1 MTKAT
6 RLSLIQIKSPVR
18 QASFAGGVRLNRESR
33 LTDVKEA
40 PGHRLRGVAAGE
52 QALPALG
59 PALAKLAAHA
69 SKIRTRKGQSIG
81 LTLDGH
87 EAAYIV
93 RAGALML
100 QVAAAATP
108 RQVAAFLLPGDVLRG
123 SAVPPQ
129 AEASLISANAA
140 ELWRFKWSA
149 MEDFAA
155 ADRGLARFLQEVA
168 AARLARYA
176 LHTAVLGQFSSE
188 QRVATVLTELAMLT
202 GTPSPA
208 GGIVIDMPFRRNDLA
223 DYLGLN
229 PDTLSRIVARLR
241 RDGILGHS
249 ARSRALVR
257 DFRALARL
265 TPAARSLV
273 ETTSTGAATG

>member
-1 MTKAT
+1 MAMP
-6 RLSLIQIKSPVR
+6 S
-18 QASFAGGVRLNRESR
+18 
-33 LTDVKEA
+33 DVKEA
-40 PGHRLRGVAAGE
+40 PGLRVRDAVAGE
-52 QALPALG
+52 QVLPALD
-59 PALAKLAAHA
+59 PALASLAMHA
-69 SKIRTRKGQSIG
+69 SKIRTRRGQSIG
-81 LTLDGH
+81 LTLDGN
-87 EAAYIV
+87 EAAFIV

-100 QVAAAATP
+100 QVAVPATP
-108 RQVAAFLLPGDVLRG
+108 RQVVAFLLPGDVLRA
-123 SAVPPQ
+123 SAVPPH
-129 AEASLISANAA
+129 AAASLISANAA
-140 ELWRFKWSA
+140 ELWRLRWSA

-155 ADRGLARFLQEVA
+155 ADRSLAHFLQDATAARF
-168 AARLARYA
+168 ARHA

-208 GGIVIDMPFRRNDLA
+208 GGILIDMPFRRRDLA

-249 ARSRALVR
+249 ARNRALVR

-265 TPAARSLV
+265 SPAARSLA
-273 ETTSTGAATG
+273 EIHRHRRGDGLALFA

>member
-1 MTKAT
+1 
-6 RLSLIQIKSPVR
+6 LIQIKSPVR
-18 QASFAGGVRLNRESR
+18 QASFAGAVRLNRESR

-87 EAAYIV
+87 RRPISCAPGHSCCKS
-93 RAGALML
+93 RRG
-100 QVAAAATP
+100 ATP
-108 RQVAAFLLPGDVLRG
+108 RQVAAFLLPGNVLRG
-123 SAVPPQ
+123 SAVPPH
-129 AEASLISANAA
+129 AEASLISPNAA
-140 ELWRFKWSA
+140 ELWRFRWSA
-149 MEDFAA
+149 MEDFTA
-155 ADRGLARFLQEVA
+155 ADRGLARFLQDA
-168 AARLARYA
+168 AAACVARDA

-188 QRVATVLTELAMLT
+188 QRVATVLTQLAMLT

-223 DYLGLN
+223 DYRPRYSVADRGAAAARRN
-229 PDTLSRIVARLR
+229 SRAFGAEPGVGARLPR
-241 RDGILGHS
+241 VSEAHAGG
-249 ARSRALVR
+249 
-257 DFRALARL
+257 ALARRNHQHRRGDGL
-265 TPAARSLV
+265 ALFA
-273 ETTSTGAATG
+273 

>member
-1 MTKAT
+1 M
-6 RLSLIQIKSPVR
+6 SS
-18 QASFAGGVRLNRESR
+18 
-33 LTDVKEA
+33 DVKEA
-40 PGHRLRGVAAGE
+40 PGHRIRGVAAGE
-52 QALPALG
+52 QALPALD

-100 QVAAAATP
+100 QVVAAATP
-108 RQVAAFLLPGDVLRG
+108 RQVAAFLLPGDLLRG
-123 SAVPPQ
+123 SAVPPH

-140 ELWRFKWSA
+140 ELWRFRWSA

-265 TPAARSLV
+265 TPAARSLAEIHQHRRGDGLALV
-273 ETTSTGAATG
+273 A

>member
-1 MTKAT
+1 MP
-6 RLSLIQIKSPVR
+6 S
-18 QASFAGGVRLNRESR
+18 
-33 LTDVKEA
+33 DVKEA
-40 PGHRLRGVAAGE
+40 PGHRFRGVAAGE
-52 QALPALG
+52 LALPALD

-140 ELWRFKWSA
+140 ELWRFRWSA

-155 ADRGLARFLQEVA
+155 ADRGLA
-168 AARLARYA
+168 
-176 LHTAVLGQFSSE
+176 
-188 QRVATVLTELAMLT
+188 
-202 GTPSPA
+202 
-208 GGIVIDMPFRRNDLA
+208 PFHRR
-223 DYLGLN
+223 
-229 PDTLSRIVARLR
+229 TR
-241 RDGILGHS
+241 
-249 ARSRALVR
+249 
-257 DFRALARL
+257 
-265 TPAARSLV
+265 
-273 ETTSTGAATG
+273 

>member
-1 MTKAT
+1 MP
-6 RLSLIQIKSPVR
+6 S
-18 QASFAGGVRLNRESR
+18 
-33 LTDVKEA
+33 DVKEA
-40 PGHRLRGVAAGE
+40 PGHRIRGVAAGE
-52 QALPALG
+52 QALPALD

-123 SAVPPQ
+123 SAVPPH

-140 ELWRFKWSA
+140 ELWRFRWSA

-155 ADRGLARFLQEVA
+155 ADRGLARFLQEAA

-265 TPAARSLV
+265 TPAARSLA
-273 ETTSTGAATG
+273 EIHQHRRGDGLALFA

>member
-1 MTKAT
+1 MP
-6 RLSLIQIKSPVR
+6 S
-18 QASFAGGVRLNRESR
+18 
-33 LTDVKEA
+33 DVKEA
-40 PGHRLRGVAAGE
+40 PGHRIRGVAAGE
-52 QALPALG
+52 LALPALD

-123 SAVPPQ
+123 SAVPPH

-140 ELWRFKWSA
+140 ELWRFRWSA

-155 ADRGLARFLQEVA
+155 ADRGLARFLQEAA

-202 GTPSPA
+202 GTSSPA

-265 TPAARSLV
+265 TPAARSLA
-273 ETTSTGAATG
+273 EIHQHRRGDGLDLFA

>member
-1 MTKAT
+1 M
-6 RLSLIQIKSPVR
+6 SS
-18 QASFAGGVRLNRESR
+18 
-33 LTDVKEA
+33 DVKEA
-40 PGHRLRGVAAGE
+40 PGHRIRGVAAGE
-52 QALPALG
+52 QALPALD

-100 QVAAAATP
+100 QVVAAATP
-108 RQVAAFLLPGDVLRG
+108 RQVAAFLLPGDLLRG
-123 SAVPPQ
+123 SAVPPH

-140 ELWRFKWSA
+140 ELWRFRWSA

-155 ADRGLARFLQEVA
+155 ADRGLARFLQDAA

-202 GTPSPA
+202 GTPLPA

-265 TPAARSLV
+265 TPAARSLA
-273 ETTSTGAATG
+273 EIHQHRRGDGLALFA

>member
-1 MTKAT
+1 MP
-6 RLSLIQIKSPVR
+6 S
-18 QASFAGGVRLNRESR
+18 
-33 LTDVKEA
+33 DVKEA

-52 QALPALG
+52 QALPVLD

-108 RQVAAFLLPGDVLRG
+108 RQVAAFLLPGGVLRG

-129 AEASLISANAA
+129 AEASMISANVA
-140 ELWRFKWSA
+140 ELWRFRWSA
-149 MEDFAA
+149 MEEFAA
-155 ADRGLARFLQEVA
+155 ADRGLARFLQEAA

-176 LHTAVLGQFSSE
+176 LHTAVLGQFSCE
-188 QRVATVLTELAMLT
+188 QRVTTVLTELAMLT
-202 GTPSPA
+202 GTSSPA

-223 DYLGLN
+223 DYLVLN

-241 RDGILGHS
+241 RDGILGHT

-265 TPAARSLV
+265 TPAARSLAEIHQHRRGDGLV
-273 ETTSTGAATG
+273 LFA